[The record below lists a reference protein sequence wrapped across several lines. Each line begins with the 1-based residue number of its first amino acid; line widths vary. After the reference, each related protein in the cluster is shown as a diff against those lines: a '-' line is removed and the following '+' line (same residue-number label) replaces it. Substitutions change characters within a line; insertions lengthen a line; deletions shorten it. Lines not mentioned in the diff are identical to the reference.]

1 VKEDLQKELGREPA
15 DAELADATN
24 MSVAYVKKALEVGQ
38 AARNK
43 LIKVIGIVK
52 FFHNLTFENF
62 QRLKMKLLSD
72 CCVI

>member
-1 VKEDLQKELGREPA
+1 MKEDLQKELAREPA
-15 DAELADATN
+15 DGELANATN
-24 MSVAYVKKALEVGQ
+24 MSIAHVKKALEVGQ

-52 FFHNLTFENF
+52 FFHHLTFENF
-62 QRLKMKLLSD
+62 QRLKMKLLSG